1 MAVIA
6 SRARSREIPGR
17 KRRPPEGGT
26 PTRGRR
32 AADQLPARAE
42 PRAHHREGE
51 KERRAKDSF
60 DRDGL
65 AIQHEPRASA
75 VRQPVNGAAL
85 LRSGGIASTTALR
98 IFCCGNLPTP
108 VAVR

>member
-1 MAVIA
+1 MPRGRG
-6 SRARSREIPGR
+6 RARY
-17 KRRPPEGGT
+17 
-26 PTRGRR
+26 R
-32 AADQLPARAE
+32 AANADHPKAGHRPADAALRISF
-42 PRAHHREGE
+42 RRERNRELTIAKGK